1 MSRGWKRYREHP
13 LLLRLLPRVGAL
25 LLRGLFRSL
34 RVSHVGREALDR
46 LVAQEGK
53 RVVAAFWHGR
63 LLMMPLAYPQVPWAI
78 MVSLH
83 PDGEY
88 ITRVAERFGIRV
100 IRGSTRRG
108 GRSALL
114 GMVRAYRQGCHLAIT
129 PDGPTGPRE
138 EVKPGTIDLARL
150 TGAPIVPAAFGASR
164 GKVLRSWDR
173 FLIPHPFSRLVFVYG
188 EPISVPPGSGPEEM
202 EKARVL
208 LEERLRQVTAAAD
221 TYFGNRRLAAA
232 ASRLPAK

>member
-1 MSRGWKRYREHP
+1 MSLGWKPWKRYREHP
-13 LLLRLLPRVGAL
+13 LLLGLLPRVGTL
-25 LLRGLFRSL
+25 LLRCLFRSL
-34 RVSHVGREALDR
+34 RVTYVGREILDR
-46 LVAQEGK
+46 LIHEEG
-53 RVVAAFWHGR
+53 RQVVAAFWHGR
-63 LLMMPLAYPQVPWAI
+63 LLMMPLAYPKIPWAI
-78 MVSLH
+78 MVSRH

-108 GRSALL
+108 GRSAFF

-129 PDGPTGPRE
+129 PDGPTGPKE
-138 EVKPGTIDLARL
+138 EVKRGTIDLARL

-164 GKVLRSWDR
+164 GKFLRSWDR
-173 FLIPHPFSRLVFVYG
+173 FLIPYPFSRMVFVCG
-188 EPISVPPGSGPEEM
+188 EPIWLRSDASPEDL

-221 TYFGNRRLAAA
+221 AYF
-232 ASRLPAK
+232 

>member
-13 LLLRLLPRVGAL
+13 LLLALLPRAGTL
-25 LLRGLFRSL
+25 LLRWLFRSL
-34 RVSHVGREALDR
+34 RVFYVGREVLDR
-46 LVAQEGK
+46 LVHEEGK
-53 RVVAAFWHGR
+53 QVVAAFWHGR
-63 LLMMPLAYPQVPWAI
+63 LLMMPLAYPKIPWAI

-88 ITRVAERFGIRV
+88 ITRVAERFGVRV

-164 GKVLRSWDR
+164 GKFLRSWDR
-173 FLIPHPFSRLVFVYG
+173 FLIPYPFSRMVFVCG
-188 EPISVPPGSGPEEM
+188 EPIWLRPDAGPEDV

-208 LEERLRQVTAAAD
+208 LEERLRQVTATAD
-221 TYFGNRRLAAA
+221 TYFEQG
-232 ASRLPAK
+232 

>member
-1 MSRGWKRYREHP
+1 MSRGWKPWKRYREHP
-13 LLLRLLPRVGAL
+13 LLLLLLPRVGTL
-25 LLRGLFRSL
+25 LLRCLFRSL
-34 RVSHVGREALDR
+34 RVSCVGRELFDH
-46 LVAQEGK
+46 LVTQEG
-53 RVVAAFWHGR
+53 RQVVAAFWHGR
-63 LLMMPLAYPQVPWAI
+63 LLMMPFAYPKIPWAI
-78 MVSLH
+78 MVSHH

-100 IRGSTRRG
+100 IRGSSRRG

-164 GKVLRSWDR
+164 GRFLRSWDR
-173 FLIPHPFSRLVFVYG
+173 FFIPYPFGRMVFVYG
-188 EPISVPPGSGPEEM
+188 EPLWLRPDAGPEDL

-208 LEERLRQVTAAAD
+208 LEERLRQVTAQAD
-221 TYFGNRRLAAA
+221 AYFG
-232 ASRLPAK
+232 KG